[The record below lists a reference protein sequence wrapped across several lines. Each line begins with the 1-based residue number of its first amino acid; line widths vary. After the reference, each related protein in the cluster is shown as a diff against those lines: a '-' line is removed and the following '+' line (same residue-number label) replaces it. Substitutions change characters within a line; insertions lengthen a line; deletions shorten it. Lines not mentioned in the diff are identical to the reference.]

1 MSKRVLGI
9 VLALV
14 AFLVVYGLFPN
25 MWLLGI
31 VGSNYAAWVGLF
43 KLVAAC
49 AAAVWVHH
57 RWSRPTVSDQE

>member
-1 MSKRVLGI
+1 MSKRVFGI
-9 VLALV
+9 VLTFV

-25 MWLLGI
+25 IWLIGI
-31 VGSNYAAWVGLF
+31 VGSNHAAWVGLF

-57 RWSRPTVSDQE
+57 RWSRPKVSDQG